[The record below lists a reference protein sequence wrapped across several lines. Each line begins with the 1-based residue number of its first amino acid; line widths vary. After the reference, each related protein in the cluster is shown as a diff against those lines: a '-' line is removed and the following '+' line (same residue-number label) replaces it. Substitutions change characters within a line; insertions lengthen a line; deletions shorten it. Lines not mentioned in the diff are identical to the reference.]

1 MKNNLPL
8 KAALFLEKKGT
19 TLTANQKKYNSLIK
33 EAERKQEE
41 IDLDR
46 AYLDDVLKFY
56 TDQISPIYKIR
67 TNVYMKLARG
77 YAALIEKGK
86 LEKGKQDM
94 LRKAIGYT
102 YRHISALG
110 MLSLDEIEFFD
121 KWHGNISPQM
131 IPLDF
136 SDATG
141 FVSALVSD
149 EFGIKMDLS
158 NVDDSPDGHA
168 LFAEKIMEQFGFK
181 HLSHFDDRP
190 APQKPTE
197 IVVLYEHLIEQL
209 HAGINLTEDG
219 RFERDDWI
227 RLADRAYEYN
237 DLDAL
242 IRLELRCLVTNSDY
256 LESRDQEKINQ
267 YISTLKA
274 EIRKLKETHA
284 ELLNLSK
291 YEAIV
296 EFIEQEKDLKLAQ
309 AKITKQLLPLQD
321 EPELLTNLDNLLRRK
336 NSYQI
341 LMKMAKTM
349 ADSEY

>member
-1 MKNNLPL
+1 MKTNLYL
-8 KAALFLEKKGT
+8 KTALFLEKKGT

-33 EAERKQEE
+33 EAALKQEE

-46 AYLDDVLKFY
+46 AYLDDVLEFY

-77 YAALIEKGK
+77 YAALIEKGT
-86 LEKGKQDM
+86 LEKGKQDI
-94 LRKAIGYT
+94 LRKAIGYI
-102 YRHISALG
+102 YRHLSALG
-110 MLSLDEIEFFD
+110 ILTLEEIEFFD
-121 KWHGNISPQM
+121 KWHGKIGPQI

-136 SDATG
+136 SDAQG

-149 EFGIKMDLS
+149 KFGIKMDLS
-158 NVDDSPDGHA
+158 NVNDSPDGHA

-181 HLSHFDDRP
+181 HSSHFDDSP
-190 APQKPTE
+190 VQKPTE

-219 RFERDDWI
+219 RLERDDWI

-256 LESRDQEKINQ
+256 LESRDHEKINQ

-274 EIRKLKETHA
+274 EISKLKQTHA
-284 ELLNLSK
+284 ELLKLSK
-291 YEAIV
+291 YEAII
-296 EFIEQEKDLKLAQ
+296 EFIEPEKDLKLAQ
-309 AKITKQLLPLQD
+309 AKITKQILPLLD
-321 EPELLTNLDNLLRRK
+321 EPKVLTTLNKLLRTK
-336 NSYQI
+336 NNYEI
-341 LMKMAKTM
+341 LMRMAKTM
-349 ADSEY
+349 ADVE